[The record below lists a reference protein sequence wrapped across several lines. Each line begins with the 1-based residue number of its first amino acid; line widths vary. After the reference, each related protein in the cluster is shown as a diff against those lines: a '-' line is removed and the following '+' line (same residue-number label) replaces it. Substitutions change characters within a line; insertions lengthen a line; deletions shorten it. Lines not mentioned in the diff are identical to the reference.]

1 MCRVIG
7 YLGSNM
13 PLSVILYDSD
23 SSLVR
28 QAYSATMSQ
37 HLNLAGCGVAAWK
50 NGSGRSEEPLLY
62 KETALPM
69 FDRNLQ
75 SVAST
80 VESSCV
86 IAHIRGADYFQH
98 GAADVSRAN
107 VHPFYYPGAPIAL
120 AHNGGLK
127 EFDKMKYDLVEHIGP
142 ALATKIEGTTDSEW
156 IYALVLSQLEPTERD
171 LTADDIAQAVIRA
184 LRVLRK
190 VRNKHDIHTAS
201 GTNVFIAD
209 GHSLVATRFTFDF
222 GCYEGLISSAELTYH
237 SLWYTIGRDYG
248 PSDGEWKMTGTVQEA
263 DSVIIASEPLTRDT
277 STWLEVPEYTLF
289 SASREDGGL
298 RIETSDLDI

>member
-7 YLGSNM
+7 YLGSTI
-13 PLSVILYDSD
+13 PLSIVLYDSD

-50 NGSGRSEEPLLY
+50 NGNGRAEPLVY
-62 KETALPM
+62 KDTALPM
-69 FDRNLQ
+69 YDRNLR
-75 SVAST
+75 SVANT
-80 VESSCV
+80 MESSCV
-86 IAHIRGADYFQH
+86 IAHIRGANYFQP

-107 VHPFYYPGAPIAL
+107 VHPFYYQGARLAL

-127 EFDKMKYDLVEHIGP
+127 DFDKMKYDLVEHIGP
-142 ALATKIEGTTDSEW
+142 ALAMKIEGTTDSEW
-156 IYALVLSQLEPTERD
+156 IYALVLSQLKPADEE
-171 LTADDIAQAVIRA
+171 LTADDIAQAVMRA
-184 LRVLRK
+184 LRILRQ

-201 GTNVFIAD
+201 GVNVFISD
-209 GHSLVATRFTFDF
+209 GRSLVATRFTFDF
-222 GCYEGLISSAELTYH
+222 GCYEGLISPAEMTYH

-248 PSDGEWKMTGTVQEA
+248 VSDGEWRMTGSVQDA
-263 DSVIIASEPLTRDT
+263 DSIIIASEPLTHDT

-289 SASREDGGL
+289 TASREDGEL
-298 RIETSDLDI
+298 LIQASDLDI